1 MPANKYSKKQ
11 KKLAAIAEPRDKIT
25 AADFKK
31 LKNTKKLQSNKR
43 KFMV

>member
-1 MPANKYSKKQ
+1 MPASKYSKKQ

-31 LKNTKKLQSNKR
+31 LKNNREIFKIT
-43 KFMV
+43 